1 MISIRSIFPGS
12 NLLPQYEYLAIH
24 SALRLGQESLPS
36 LSSSRSAN
44 IGPSSLPTKTVPS
57 AAMVG
62 ALQPFGK
69 QSVRGMSSPPK
80 TSSLLNDE
88 EVAQKNRSDVVLKNW
103 KPAEPWT
110 VFEGG
115 WFHTSA
121 QQKHFTLQT
130 SNLEILCI
138 FDLTFSK
145 GKKHLRTLIYPY
157 IMCSSGWLV
166 SFFLPQLPGVPG
178 VSFSWDSLLDPRSHP
193 LAANLSE
200 WVVHERP
207 CGGTFL
213 EANTHP

>member
-12 NLLPQYEYLAIH
+12 NLLPQYEYLAMLNPEISH

-69 QSVRGMSSPPK
+69 HTVRGMSSPPK

-88 EVAQKNRSDVVLKNW
+88 EEAQKNRSDVVLKNW

-121 QQKHFTLQT
+121 QQKHFTRQT

-145 GKKHLRTLIYPY
+145 GKNISQPLY
-157 IMCSSGWLV
+157 ILV
-166 SFFLPQLPGVPG
+166 
-178 VSFSWDSLLDPRSHP
+178 
-193 LAANLSE
+193 
-200 WVVHERP
+200 
-207 CGGTFL
+207 
-213 EANTHP
+213 

>member
-12 NLLPQYEYLAIH
+12 NLLPQYEYLAMLNPEISH

-69 QSVRGMSSPPK
+69 HTVRGMSSPPK

-115 WFHTSA
+115 WFHTLA
-121 QQKHFTLQT
+121 QQNTSHVKLPTLK
-130 SNLEILCI
+130 SCASLI
-138 FDLTFSK
+138 DLTFSK
-145 GKKHLRTLIYPY
+145 GKNVSEPLYILI
-157 IMCSSGWLV
+157 
-166 SFFLPQLPGVPG
+166 
-178 VSFSWDSLLDPRSHP
+178 
-193 LAANLSE
+193 
-200 WVVHERP
+200 
-207 CGGTFL
+207 
-213 EANTHP
+213 